1 MFCELPP
8 PLGAVLPEL
17 RRGSPKRLRREGG
30 CVQASHFPQA
40 LQAPQ
45 SRILSKI
52 TLKADLLFTR
62 VFGRPS
68 TQQVVKRQNIGQT
81 A

>member
-1 MFCELPP
+1 MPKDFSACS
-8 PLGAVLPEL
+8 ASSAFK
-17 RRGSPKRLRREGG
+17 RRIFS
-30 CVQASHFPQA
+30 QA

-52 TLKADLLFTR
+52 NLKADLLFTR
-62 VFGRPS
+62 GFGRLA
-68 TQQVVKRQNIGQT
+68 TQQVVRRQKIGQT